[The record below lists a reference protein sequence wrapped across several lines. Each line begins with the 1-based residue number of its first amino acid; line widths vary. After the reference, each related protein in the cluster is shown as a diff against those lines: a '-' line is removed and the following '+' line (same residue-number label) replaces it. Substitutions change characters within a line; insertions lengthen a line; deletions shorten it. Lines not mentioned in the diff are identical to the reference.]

1 MSDLKER
8 MAKLSPEKR
17 ALLQA
22 MLMKDKHPGAGAETT
37 IPRRRDPGP
46 APLSFGQ
53 SRLWFLDRMVP
64 GNAFFNLPLCLR
76 MEGRL
81 DAVALEKALNAIIAR
96 HDALRTTFQKTD
108 EGPVQVVADAFR
120 FRLETADLTGLTEGA
135 QEETIRRAFE
145 TLVKGPF
152 DLSRLPLIRVRLL
165 RLAESVHVL
174 LLVQHHIVS
183 DGWSLGVFVR
193 ELRHFY
199 GAFATGGPAEL
210 PPLPIQY
217 PDFALWQR
225 ERLSGDALSPQLEYW
240 KSRLSGAP
248 QAISLP
254 FDRPRPSRQSFRGG
268 SRDFRIDAG
277 GTAAL
282 NRLSRHN
289 DVTLFMTLFAAF
301 SVLLY
306 RYSGQADFLVGTPVA
321 NRRFPETEP
330 LIGFFLNTLVLRAEP
345 KAVPTFT
352 AFLKQVK
359 GGVLEAFSHP
369 DLPLERLVDALQP
382 ERRLDRHPLFQVMF
396 VLQNAPLEA
405 LTLPGLAIRPVEQ
418 ERFTSQLDLTLSMA
432 ERNGELHGTFEYS
445 TDLFEEVT
453 IRRMAANFSALAA
466 AIADDPDR
474 SPADLPVVCE
484 PERRRILDE
493 FNATAAPYP
502 RQHTIAQR
510 FEAQVR
516 KTPDRTAVIFED
528 RSLTYGELN
537 RAANRIA
544 HGLRAAVSPGP
555 DDRVG
560 VMMNRSEGLI
570 VALLGVLKA
579 GGAYLPID
587 PTYPSERI
595 GYLAADSR
603 CRALITESALLDRL
617 PDLGGDTDIRVYE
630 GIDHPAT
637 DDPPPVNGAENLAYV
652 IYTSGSTGRP
662 KGVMLEHHGFINMAQ
677 DMIRKLGIDE
687 TDRVLQFASASFDGS
702 MFEIFTALFAGA
714 AVVCLP
720 GDTARDP
727 EALIE
732 SIRRQGVT
740 VAALPPAYLKVIG
753 FERLRCLKTLI
764 TAGEQ
769 AFSDAGRF
777 VDAGHRYW
785 NLYGPT
791 EASVTATAYEIGA
804 GHPSSETIPIGTPV
818 ANLRILILDPEG
830 VGLQPVGAVGEIC
843 IQGEGLARGYLHRP
857 ELTAEKFILSP
868 LYGGER
874 IYRTGDLGRW
884 RPDGQVAFLGRRD
897 DQVKIRGFR
906 IEPAEIER
914 ALERLPGV
922 REAAV
927 VPVETP
933 GAGQALAAYVAATE
947 AIDADRLRHRLKAVL
962 PDHMIPALFV
972 RMDRLP
978 LTPNRK
984 IDKKALPDPDS
995 SAMASAPDYS
1005 PPQTPAE
1012 TAVAEAMGA
1021 LLGRERVGRR
1031 DHYFDLGGDSIRAVQ
1046 VVSHLG
1052 RLGWK
1057 TTVKDLFEH
1066 PTPEGLAPRLVP
1078 AEAAADREDA
1088 HGTAPLTPVQHWF
1101 FQEVTTSPHH
1111 FNQAYVLRGRPRFD
1125 EAALSSGLSA
1135 LWDRHDTLHLRF
1147 VRQNGDIGQ
1156 EYAAPPPPLHFETAD
1171 WRGRADG
1178 ESRFRE
1184 FGERL
1189 QGSLDLERG
1198 PLMKTALCRFDREDR
1213 LLMVVHHLVVDQFS
1227 FRILFEELDAAYEQA
1242 GNGSTIALPPRTA
1255 DFGEWGRALLSLS
1268 RDETISA
1275 QRAYWRE
1282 TACLPRLNLPADS
1295 PSGPDLNRDGE
1306 MLVEGVTEEAT
1317 ADLIGV
1323 APAGRVEALL
1333 LSALATALSGRTA
1346 EREGVILV
1354 AGHGRESD
1362 RVGVDVSRTVG
1373 WFSTMYPLRLRVPG
1387 PADAEARVGEI
1398 RRRLDA
1404 VPDRG
1409 FGYAVLRYL
1418 YKDPLLGQSPWP
1430 PIVFNYIGQL
1440 GDDAGHRNFTVSFDA
1455 PGAIRHPLQER
1466 PHGIELNALILDGR
1480 LILSVIFG
1488 AGRYRK
1494 ESMTA
1499 FLTDLRDALVR
1510 LAKELRGKKD
1520 AR

>member
-1 MSDLKER
+1 MSDLKAR
-8 MAKLSPEKR
+8 MARLSPEKR

-22 MLMKDKHPGAGAETT
+22 MLMKEKAADAGSGTT
-37 IPRRRDPGP
+37 IPRRRKKGQ
-46 APLSFGQ
+46 APLSSGQ
-53 SRLWFLDRMVP
+53 SRLWFLDQMVP
-64 GNAFFNLPLCLR
+64 GNAFFNLPLSLR

-81 DAVALEKALNAIIAR
+81 DAAALEKALNAIIAR
-96 HDALRTTFQKTD
+96 HDALRTTFRKTD
-108 EGPVQVVADAFR
+108 EGPVQVVLDAFR
-120 FRLETADLTGLTEGA
+120 FHLPVTDLSGLAERDR
-135 QEETIRRAFE
+135 EETVRRESEAM
-145 TLVKGPF
+145 VKEPF

-165 RLAESVHVL
+165 RLADGVHVL

-193 ELRHFY
+193 ELRHLY
-199 GAFATGGPAEL
+199 EACTAGGPAHL
-210 PPLPIQY
+210 PELPIQY
-217 PDFALWQR
+217 PDFALWER
-225 ERLSGDALSPQLEYW
+225 ERLSGDALSSQLDYW
-240 KSRLSGAP
+240 KTLLSDAP
-248 QAISLP
+248 QTISLP
-254 FDRPRPSRQSFRGG
+254 FDRPRPGRQTFRGA
-268 SRDFRIDAG
+268 SRVFRMDAG
-277 GTAAL
+277 ATAAL
-282 NRLSRHN
+282 NRLSRRN
-289 DVTLFMTLFAAF
+289 DATLFMTLFAAF
-301 SVLLY
+301 AVLLY
-306 RYSGQADFLVGTPVA
+306 RYSGQADFLAGTPVA
-321 NRRFPETEP
+321 NRRLPETEP
-330 LIGFFLNTLVLRAEP
+330 LIGFFLNTLVLRTDLT
-345 KAVPTFT
+345 AVSPFT
-352 AFLKQVK
+352 ALLKQVK
-359 GGVLEAFSHP
+359 ESVLDAFSNADVP
-369 DLPLERLVDALQP
+369 FEKLVDTLQP

-405 LTLPGLAIRPVEQ
+405 PTLPDLDIRPMEQ
-418 ERFTSQLDLTLSMA
+418 ERFTSQLDLTLSMM
-432 ERNGELHGTFEYS
+432 ELNGELHGTFEYS
-445 TDLFEEVT
+445 TDLFGEET
-453 IRRMAANFSALAA
+453 IRRMAANFIALAA

-516 KTPDRTAVIFED
+516 KTPDRTAVIFGD

-587 PTYPSERI
+587 PAYPSERI

-603 CRALITESALLDRL
+603 CRTLITESALLDRL
-617 PDLGGDTDIRVYE
+617 PDLGGDTDVRIYE

-753 FERLRCLKTLI
+753 FERLRCLNTLI

-769 AFSDAGRF
+769 AFSDGGRF
-777 VDAGHRYW
+777 VGGDRRYW

-804 GHPSSETIPIGTPV
+804 GHPSSETVPIGTPV
-818 ANLRILILDPEG
+818 ANLRILLLDPEG
-830 VGLQPVGAVGEIC
+830 EGLQPVGAPGEIC

-868 LYGGER
+868 LYGEER

-927 VPVETP
+927 IPVETP

-947 AIDADRLRHRLKAVL
+947 AVDADRLRHRLKAVL

-984 IDKKALPDPDS
+984 IDKKALPDPES

-1012 TAVAEAMGA
+1012 AAVAEAMGA

-1057 TTVKDLFEH
+1057 ATVKDLFEH

-1101 FQEVTTSPHH
+1101 FREVTRSPHH
-1111 FNQAYVLRGRPRFD
+1111 FNQAFVLRGKPRFD
-1125 EAALSSGLSA
+1125 EAALSAGLSA
-1135 LWDRHDTLHLRF
+1135 LLDRHDALHLRF
-1147 VRQNGDIGQ
+1147 VRRNGGIEQ
-1156 EYAAPPPPLHFETAD
+1156 AYTTSPPPLYFETAD
-1171 WRGRADG
+1171 WRGRDDG
-1178 ESRFRE
+1178 EARFLE
-1184 FGERL
+1184 LGERL
-1189 QGSLDLERG
+1189 QGSLDLVNG
-1198 PLMKTALCRFDREDR
+1198 PLIKTALCRFDEGDR
-1213 LLMVVHHLVVDQFS
+1213 LLIVVHHLVTDLFS
-1227 FRILFEELDAAYEQA
+1227 FRILFEELDAAYDQA
-1242 GNGSTIALPPRTA
+1242 AEGASIALPPRTA
-1255 DFGEWGRALLSLS
+1255 AFGDWGRALQSLS
-1268 RDETISA
+1268 GDESISA
-1275 QRAYWRE
+1275 QGPYWHQM
-1282 TACLPRLNLPADS
+1282 AHLDRLVLPADN
-1295 PSGPDLNRDGE
+1295 PSGSDLNREAE
-1306 MLVEGVTEEAT
+1306 MLVEGVTPEAT
-1317 ADLIGV
+1317 ADLVKV
-1323 APAGRVEALL
+1323 APAGRVELL
-1333 LSALATALSGRTA
+1333 LLAALATALAGRSEET
-1346 EREGVILV
+1346 EGVILM

-1373 WFSTMYPLRLRVPG
+1373 WFSTMYPLQLSVPG
-1387 PADAEARVGEI
+1387 PADADSRIGEI
-1398 RRRLDA
+1398 RRRLDS

-1409 FGYAVLRYL
+1409 LGYSVLRYL
-1418 YKDPLLGQSPWP
+1418 CDDTVLSLSPWP
-1430 PIVFNYIGQL
+1430 PIVFNYL
-1440 GDDAGHRNFTVSFDA
+1440 GRMGGDADYRNFTVSFDV
-1455 PGAIRHPLQER
+1455 PGSIRHPFQER
-1466 PHGIELNALILDGR
+1466 PHGLEINTLILDGR

-1488 AGRYRK
+1488 GDRYRK
-1494 ESMTA
+1494 ETMTG
-1499 FLTDLRDALVR
+1499 FLADFRDALVR
-1510 LAKELRGKKD
+1510 LAKELQGKKD